1 MTKYVFILI
10 GMLALFGLLFVG
22 CDGGG
27 GGSPTEPNPTPT
39 PAPTFTGTFR
49 NEHQDRQEDGSIVNV
64 VDLLILTQNGNTIT
78 GTRSANANDAT
89 TPCCNASFS
98 TPVTGTADGTNA
110 TLTWGA
116 EEGRCEGVN
125 GCWVRVFINE
135 SRGAGTFTVTLVN
148 NGSTLR
154 FEDGVEWSRQ

>member
-10 GMLALFGLLFVG
+10 GMFMLIGLVFVG
-22 CDGGG
+22 CGGD

-39 PAPTFTGTFR
+39 PNTNIFTGTFR
-49 NEHQDRQEDGSIVNV
+49 YEHSVQSQDGTTINIVDRL
-64 VDLLILTQNGNTIT
+64 DLIQNANTIT
-78 GTRSANANDAT
+78 GTRSATETHTCCSTAT
-89 TPCCNASFS
+89 FT

-116 EEGRCEGVN
+116 AEGRCDGEN
-125 GCWVRVFINE
+125 GCWVRVSTPGATLIN
-135 SRGAGTFTVTLVN
+135 ATLIN

-154 FEDGVEWSRQ
+154 FEDGVEWIRQ